1 MANIQYILGPWHR
14 PFLKRFVQDWATQAL
29 AMQLL
34 KNRQCHSYCCGY
46 LEVPNKYA
54 YLKDTATKR
63 KSQGSQSTK
72 ATPQLD
78 GEERVDGNST
88 DGSIVASGKA
98 FDSTGSRLKHVAP
111 VPVAAQ
117 QPRKK
122 QKTTRS
128 TAKGKAKKR
137 GPIGTKNEEEIQISN
152 EVDLKEEEAWGEEVC
167 ECALRLRWGTIFP
180 PSCHPW
186 LLDLMMTVM
195 HAWFWILKNTLFGS
209 GSGAIESWSP

>member
-1 MANIQYILGPWHR
+1 M
-14 PFLKRFVQDWATQAL
+14 
-29 AMQLL
+29 
-34 KNRQCHSYCCGY
+34 
-46 LEVPNKYA
+46 
-54 YLKDTATKR
+54 
-63 KSQGSQSTK
+63 
-72 ATPQLD
+72 D

-98 FDSTGSRLKHVAP
+98 SDSTGSRLKRVAP

-152 EVDLKEEEAWGEEVC
+152 EVDLKEEEA
-167 ECALRLRWGTIFP
+167 
-180 PSCHPW
+180 
-186 LLDLMMTVM
+186 
-195 HAWFWILKNTLFGS
+195 
-209 GSGAIESWSP
+209 